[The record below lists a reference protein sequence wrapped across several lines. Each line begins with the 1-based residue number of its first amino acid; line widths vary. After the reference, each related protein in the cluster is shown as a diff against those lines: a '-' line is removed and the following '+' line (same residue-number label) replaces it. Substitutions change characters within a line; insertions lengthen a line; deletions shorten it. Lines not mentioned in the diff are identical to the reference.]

1 MQTPKTMTTGEKV
14 IAFIECLQIPEGA
27 KVGQRIQLDPFQKRF
42 ILDVYDNPHRTKTAI
57 LSIAR
62 KNGKTALIAGLLL
75 AHLVGP
81 VAVQNSQII
90 SGAMSR
96 DQASLVFKL
105 AHKMI
110 MQNPQLGQIIK
121 VIPSSKTL
129 IGLPMNV
136 EYRAIAADGAT
147 AQGLSPVLI
156 IFDEVGQVK
165 GSQNDF
171 YDALLTSQGAHANPL
186 MINISTQAPKDDD
199 LLSILIDDAQSGGDK
214 QTICHVYTAPE
225 DCDLLDEA
233 AWKAANPALGSF
245 RSLDDM
251 RSLAQ
256 KAKRMPSFENT
267 FRKLNLNQRVN
278 PIAPFIP
285 VSEWKKCQQSDGFQ
299 AAFEH
304 GEVYAGLDLSARNDL
319 TAFVLVAQHNGIW
332 YTQGE
337 YWTPRATLA
346 ERAKTDRAPYET
358 WAKQGY
364 LTPLSGATI
373 DYNEVAERIIELC
386 EQHNIRAIAYDRW
399 RIDVFKKAL
408 NGIELPL
415 IEWGQ
420 GFKDATVGIEALEEA
435 IFNNKFRHDGN
446 PVLNMCVHNARII
459 ADAANNRKF
468 EKAKSTGRIDGIV
481 ALAMAMG
488 VASREAAPEQ
498 ADYQIHFI

>member
-1 MQTPKTMTTGEKV
+1 MTKGEKI
-14 IAFIECLQIPEGA
+14 IAFIECLNIPEGG
-27 KVGQRIQLDPFQKRF
+27 KVGQKIKLDPFQKQF
-42 ILDVYDNPHRTKTAI
+42 ILDVYDNPARTKTAI

-62 KNGKTALIAGLLL
+62 KNGKSALIAGLLL

-81 VAVQNSQII
+81 VAVQNSQIV

-96 DQASLVFKL
+96 DQAAIVFKL
-105 AHKMI
+105 AHKMV
-110 MQNPQLGQIIK
+110 MQNPTLQKIIK
-121 VIPSSKTL
+121 VIPSGKSL

-136 EYRAIAADGAT
+136 EYKAIAADGAT

-171 YDALLTSQGAHANPL
+171 YDALLTSQGAHAAPL

-199 LLSILIDDAQSGGDK
+199 LLSILIDDAQSSGDK
-214 QTICHVYTAPE
+214 QTICHLYTAPQ
-225 DCDLLDEA
+225 DCDLMDES
-233 AWKAANPALGSF
+233 AWQAANPALGNF

-256 KAKRMPSFENT
+256 KAQRMPSFENT
-267 FRKLNLNQRVN
+267 FRNLNLNQRVN
-278 PIAPFIP
+278 PVAPFIP
-285 VSEWKKCQQSDGFQ
+285 VGEWKKCQQETDFQ
-299 AAFEH
+299 AAFEQ

-319 TAFVLVAQHNGIW
+319 TAFVLVAHHNGIW
-332 YTQGE
+332 HAQGE
-337 YWTPRATLA
+337 YWTPRATLS
-346 ERAKTDRAPYET
+346 ERAKTDRAPYEV
-358 WAKQGY
+358 WVKQGY
-364 LTPLSGATI
+364 LTPLNGATI
-373 DYNEVAERIIELC
+373 DYNEVAERIITLC
-386 EQHNIRAIAYDRW
+386 EQYNIRAIAYDRW

-415 IEWGQ
+415 MEWGQ
-420 GFKDATVGIEALEEA
+420 GYKDATVGIEALEEA

-446 PVLNMCVHNARII
+446 PVLNMCVHNARTI

-488 VASREAAPEQ
+488 VASRQAMPEP